1 MAMNEYVQAE
11 AKKIFENKKFAFPE
25 NQAMVAA
32 WIAAHFKGE
41 ALKVFDMRKHSSLSD
56 YAVLATALN
65 PTQARAMADEISA
78 NLKHLGATLYS
89 YEGYESADWILLD
102 MGDTIIHIFQLAARD
117 IYDLDLVF
125 AKNAQV
131 KIPEE
136 FYFAKAQEGK
146 KDDLKGYF

>member
-1 MAMNEYVQAE
+1 MAMNEYVQEE
-11 AKKIFENKKFAFPE
+11 ANKIFNNKSFEFPK

-41 ALKVFDMRKHSSLSD
+41 ALKIFDMTKHSSLSD
-56 YAVLATALN
+56 CSVLATALN

-78 NLKHLGATLYS
+78 NLKHLGAELYS

-102 MGDTIIHIFQLAARD
+102 FGDTIVHIFQLAARD
-117 IYDLDLVF
+117 VYDLDLVY
-125 AKNAQV
+125 AKNPQIT
-131 KIPEE
+131 IPEE
-136 FYFAKAQEGK
+136 FYFGKPAEAK